1 LASATAK
8 NLSIH
13 WRATTSRLLLA
24 YGVFFVIWGTVLLGF
39 IYWETLH
46 YLENRTDLQL
56 KQQIGYL
63 ESLNEDH
70 MLVALNDYVVL
81 EETNY
86 NAWGLFDPQGKWL
99 YGDILQMPE
108 GVKPDMVTLRLPTE
122 KVVSGPFAPQT
133 PTLSVIATRLKN
145 GQVLVLAHTTRIA
158 AHVGGIILH
167 ALWWG
172 FSFTLVPGL
181 LGGLILNLA
190 PRRRIRQIESATQPI
205 MQGDLHRRLPVSHRG
220 DELDRLAAIVN
231 DMLDQIERLMG
242 EVKGVC
248 DNIAHDMRT
257 PLTRLRSQ
265 LYRVQQ
271 QMREDDPHASL
282 IEQCVSD
289 IDEVL
294 GRFRALLRIS
304 ELEDRRRREGFV
316 AVDLGETLQ
325 HVYELYAPL
334 AEDQPL
340 QFELAV
346 EPGLVVQ
353 ADPDLLFE
361 ALGNLVSNAIKFTP
375 PGGRVALSVL
385 RADAETAHIEVADS
399 GPGIPEDQRHAV
411 WQRFYRGDVS
421 REAVPTAGHG
431 LGLSIVAAI
440 AKLHDFEVRI
450 EGGRTGTRMVVV
462 CRLRPRPSQDE
473 PARDPGPG
481 AV

>member
-1 LASATAK
+1 MASPAK
-8 NLSIH
+8 SWSIH

-24 YGVFFVIWGTVLLGF
+24 YGVFFVIWGMVLLGF

-56 KQQIGYL
+56 KQQVGYL
-63 ESLNEDH
+63 RSLDEEH

-86 NAWGLFDPQGKWL
+86 NAWGLFDAKGKWL
-99 YGDILQMPE
+99 YGDILQIPP
-108 GVKPDMVTLRLPTE
+108 GVTPDADTRRLPTDE
-122 KVVSGPFAPQT
+122 VVSGPFAPKT
-133 PTLSVIATRLKN
+133 SRLSVIAARLAN
-145 GQVLVLAHTTRIA
+145 SQVLVLAHTTRIA
-158 AHVGGIILH
+158 AQVGTIIWH

-172 FSFTLVPGL
+172 LSFTLVPGL
-181 LGGLILNLA
+181 IGGLILNRA
-190 PRRRIRQIESATQPI
+190 PRRRIRQIESVMRPI
-205 MQGDLHRRLPVSHRG
+205 MQGDLRRRLPVSNRG

-248 DNIAHDMRT
+248 DNIAHDLRT

-271 QMREDDPHASL
+271 QMREDDPHATL

-294 GRFRALLRIS
+294 ARFRALLRIS

-316 AVDLGETLQ
+316 AVDLGQTLQ
-325 HVYELYAPL
+325 QVYELYAPL
-334 AEDQPL
+334 AEDQSL
-340 QFELAV
+340 QFTLETEPNLLA
-346 EPGLVVQ
+346 Q

-361 ALGNLVSNAIKFTP
+361 AIGNLVSNAIKFTP
-375 PGGRVALSVL
+375 PGGRVSLHA
-385 RADAETAHIEVADS
+385 RRDTPGTAQIEVMDS
-399 GPGIPEDQRHAV
+399 GPGIPEAQRHAV
-411 WQRFYRGDVS
+411 WQRFYRGEGGIDT
-421 REAVPTAGHG
+421 AAGHG

-440 AKLHDFEVRI
+440 ARLHDFDLHI
-450 EGGRTGTRMVVV
+450 EGGQGGTHMVMT
-462 CRLRPRPSQDE
+462 CRCI
-473 PARDPGPG
+473 A
-481 AV
+481 AA

>member
-1 LASATAK
+1 MAN

-24 YGVFFVIWGTVLLGF
+24 YGVFFVIWGTILLGS

-46 YLENRTDLQL
+46 YLETRTDLQL

-63 ESLNEDH
+63 RSLDENH
-70 MLVALNDYVVL
+70 MLVALNDYVIL
-81 EETNY
+81 ERTNY
-86 NAWGLFDPQGKWL
+86 NAWGLFDTHGKWL

-108 GVKPDMVTLRLPTE
+108 GLTVDSPVSVRLPTE
-122 KVVSGPFAPQT
+122 EVVSGPFAP
-133 PTLSVIATRLKN
+133 PTAKLSVIAAHVQD

-158 AHVGGIILH
+158 ARVGGIILH
-167 ALWWG
+167 GLWWG
-172 FSFTLVPGL
+172 LSFTLVPGL
-181 LGGLILNLA
+181 IGGLILNRA

-205 MQGDLHRRLPVSHRG
+205 MHGDLRQRLPVSSRG

-231 DMLDQIERLMG
+231 DMLDQLERLMG

-248 DNIAHDMRT
+248 DNIAHDLRT

-265 LYRVQQ
+265 LYRVEQ
-271 QMREDDPHASL
+271 QMSEADPHAVL
-282 IEQCVSD
+282 IDRCVSD

-294 GRFRALLRIS
+294 ARFRALLRIS

-316 AVDLGETLQ
+316 AVDLGQTLQ

-334 AEDQPL
+334 AEDQQL
-340 QFELAV
+340 QFSLQTEPSLA
-346 EPGLVVQ
+346 VQ

-375 PGGRVALSVL
+375 AGGRVMVSVN
-385 RADAETAHIEVADS
+385 RTAPRMAHIEVADS
-399 GPGIPEDQRHAV
+399 GPGIPEAQRHAV
-411 WQRFYRGDVS
+411 WQRFYRGDSGRDTV
-421 REAVPTAGHG
+421 GHG

-440 AKLHDFEVRI
+440 AKLHDFELHI
-450 EGGRTGTRMVVV
+450 EGDHTGTRMGMD
-462 CRLRPRPSQDE
+462 CRLLPS
-473 PARDPGPG
+473 ASTG
-481 AV
+481 

>member
-1 LASATAK
+1 MASTTAR
-8 NLSIH
+8 NFSIH

-24 YGVFFVIWGTVLLGF
+24 YGVFFVIWGTVLLGS

-56 KQQIGYL
+56 KQQITYL
-63 ESLNEDH
+63 RSLDEEH
-70 MLVALNDYVVL
+70 MLVALNDYVIL
-81 EETNY
+81 ERTNY
-86 NAWGLFDPQGKWL
+86 NAWGLFDAHKKWL
-99 YGDILQMPE
+99 YGDVLQFPAGLKIDSDSVRM
-108 GVKPDMVTLRLPTE
+108 PTE
-122 KVVSGPFAPQT
+122 QVISGPFAPPT
-133 PTLSVIATRLKN
+133 PKLSVIAAHLGN
-145 GQVLVLAHTTRIA
+145 GQILVLAHTTRIA
-158 AHVGGIILH
+158 ARVGNIILH

-181 LGGLILNLA
+181 IGGLILNRG

-205 MQGDLHRRLPVSHRG
+205 MRGDLRQRLPVSHRG

-248 DNIAHDMRT
+248 DNIAHDLRT

-271 QMREDDPHASL
+271 ELSEDNPHASM
-282 IEQCVSD
+282 IERCASD
-289 IDEVL
+289 VDEVL

-316 AVDLGETLQ
+316 SVDLGKTLEQ
-325 HVYELYAPL
+325 VYELYAPL
-334 AEDQPL
+334 AEDQQL
-340 QFELAV
+340 DFKLHT

-361 ALGNLVSNAIKFTP
+361 AVGNLVGNAIKFTP
-375 PGGRVALSVL
+375 AGGKVSLSVAPG
-385 RADAETAHIEVADS
+385 RPGQAHIEVADG
-399 GPGIPEDQRHAV
+399 GPGIPEEMRHAV
-411 WQRFYRGDVS
+411 WQRFYRGDAS
-421 REAVPTAGHG
+421 RDASGHG

-440 AKLHDFEVRI
+440 AKLHDFELSI
-450 EGGRTGTRMVVV
+450 GGDGDGTRMGMD
-462 CRLRPRPSQDE
+462 CRLE
-473 PARDPGPG
+473 LPA
-481 AV
+481 

>member
-1 LASATAK
+1 MAK
-8 NLSIH
+8 HLSIH

-46 YLENRTDLQL
+46 YLETRTDQQL

-63 ESLNEDH
+63 RSLDEQH
-70 MLVALNDYVVL
+70 MLVALNDYDVL
-81 EETNY
+81 EESNY
-86 NAWGLFDPQGKWL
+86 NAWGLFDASGKWL
-99 YGDILQMPE
+99 YGDVLAIPE
-108 GVKPDMVTLRLPTE
+108 GVKIDADSVRLPTE
-122 KVVSGPFAPQT
+122 KVVSGPLAPAT
-133 PTLSVIATRLKN
+133 PKLSVIAARLGN

-158 AHVGGIILH
+158 ARVGSIILH

-172 FSFTLVPGL
+172 LSFTLVPGL
-181 LGGLILNLA
+181 IGGLILNRA

-205 MQGDLHRRLPVSHRG
+205 MRGDLHRRLPVSSRG

-248 DNIAHDMRT
+248 DNIAHDLRT

-271 QMREDDPHASL
+271 QLQDDDPHEGM
-282 IEQCVSD
+282 IEQCVGD

-294 GRFRALLRIS
+294 ARFRALLRIS

-316 AVDLGETLQ
+316 AVELGQTLQ
-325 HVYELYAPL
+325 HVHELYAPL
-334 AEDQPL
+334 AEDQQL
-340 QFELAV
+340 QFTLLA
-346 EPGLVVQ
+346 EPALFAQ

-361 ALGNLVSNAIKFTP
+361 AIGNLVGNAIKFTP
-375 PGGRVALSVL
+375 PGGRVTMSAKRV
-385 RADAETAHIEVADS
+385 DANVAHIEVADS
-399 GPGIPEDQRHAV
+399 GPGIPQEQRHAV
-411 WQRFYRGDVS
+411 WQRFYRGEGGRD
-421 REAVPTAGHG
+421 ATTGHG

-440 AKLHDFEVRI
+440 AKLHDFDLRI
-450 EGGRTGTRMVVV
+450 EGDHTGTQMVMV
-462 CRLRPRPSQDE
+462 CRLSDVLPDS
-473 PARDPGPG
+473 
-481 AV
+481 